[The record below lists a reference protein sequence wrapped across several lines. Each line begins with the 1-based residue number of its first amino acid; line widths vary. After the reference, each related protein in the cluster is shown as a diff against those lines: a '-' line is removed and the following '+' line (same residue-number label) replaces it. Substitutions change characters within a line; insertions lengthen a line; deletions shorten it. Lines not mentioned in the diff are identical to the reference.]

1 MKKGVAIVAGVVVVG
16 GVAWLGATWY
26 TGKRIEAEAPARV
39 KEVNDQMA
47 KALPAPYKVELR
59 QVSYERGFFST
70 KVRYGLVMSA
80 PAAITG
86 DKAFAIEPGMLEFD
100 ATVQHGPFPGGALAR
115 GHILPNAAF
124 VHAEVAQTEALK
136 PFFALT
142 NGKAPLWSDTVIHY
156 SGDSTGT
163 GGLAPIKSTQDGLTL
178 EFSGATM
185 QAAYKRESQA
195 IKGSFKSDSLVATN
209 PKDEQVDK
217 VAISGMSMDLDTHM
231 GKFGMSVGN
240 TNMQV
245 KRVELQGKQ
254 YPMSLDDLGYKLVIN
269 EDDKLLNGEAAY
281 SVGKFRL
288 GTTDMGGGQAVIK
301 LANLDGKASEK
312 LAKTYSDLVSAMM
325 AESTGAADPQP
336 AAPQPAAPDPKTSE
350 ALMKRVAND
359 VRDVLVASPTLA
371 IDPILWKT
379 DKGEAR
385 ITYSLALQPLKDT
398 DAPVQDLVRQAIK
411 SMQAHAAINKPMA
424 QDLLARTFVATAG
437 ATPEQAAAQAND
449 QLQSALG
456 MAMMMNVARVDGDNV
471 VTDFVYDGAKATLN
485 GQEIPLDA
493 LLADAVGAAGDTEP
507 DMPDGVDP
515 DSSPQADATML
526 HSLDQ
531 ATIGSLIESAG
542 FELEHRTDQ
551 HGEPELNITPGASGA
566 RELYARFNECDV
578 DDACENVMLQAV
590 FDSVSPPPYKII
602 NDWNSNNR
610 WGRMYVDGNN
620 QPTLEMDINA
630 YGGIGKDGVEAFVQT
645 FLETVPEVN
654 ALLENASKAKTK

>member
-1 MKKGVAIVAGVVVVG
+1 MKKGVAIVAGVIVVG

-70 KVRYGLVMSA
+70 KVRYGVTMSA
-80 PAAITG
+80 PAAATG
-86 DKAFAIEPGMLEFD
+86 DKGFAIEPGMLEID

-115 GHILPNAAF
+115 GHIMPNAAF
-124 VHAEVAQTEALK
+124 VHAEVARTEALK
-136 PFFALT
+136 AIFALT
-142 NGKAPLWSDTVIHY
+142 DGKTPLWSDTVIHY
-156 SGDSTGT
+156 NGDSTGT
-163 GGLAPIKSTQDGLTL
+163 GGLAPIKASQDGMTV
-178 EFSGATM
+178 EFSGAAM
-185 QAAYKRESQA
+185 EGSFKRANQA
-195 IKGSFKSDSLVATN
+195 IKGSFKADSLVATN

-217 VAISGMSMDLDTHM
+217 VAISGVAMDLDTHM
-231 GKFGMSVGN
+231 GKFGVSVGN

-245 KRVELQGKQ
+245 KRVELQGRQ
-254 YPMSLDDLGYKLVIN
+254 YPMSLDDLGYKLNIG
-269 EDDKLLNGEAAY
+269 EDDKLLSGEAAY

-312 LAKTYSDLVSAMM
+312 LAKTYSDLASAMM
-325 AESTGAADPQP
+325 AESTGAAEPN
-336 AAPQPAAPDPKTSE
+336 PKASE
-350 ALMKRVAND
+350 DLMKRVAND
-359 VRDVLVASPTLA
+359 VRDLLVASPTLA
-371 IDPILWKT
+371 IDPIQWKT

-411 SMQAHAAINKPMA
+411 SMQAHAAINRPMA

-437 ATPEQAAAQAND
+437 ATPEQAAAQASD
-449 QLQSALG
+449 QMQSALA
-456 MAMMMNVARVDGDNV
+456 MAQMMNVARVDGDNV
-471 VTDFVYDGAKATLN
+471 VADFVYDGTKATLN

-493 LLADAVGAAGDTEP
+493 LLADAVGATGEAEP
-507 DMPDGVDP
+507 DMPDGLDS
-515 DSSPQADATML
+515 DSSPQTDGTML

-531 ATIGSLIESAG
+531 ATIGSLIEAAG

-551 HGEPELNITPGASGA
+551 YGEPELNITPGASGA

-590 FDSVSPPPYKII
+590 FDAITPPPYKVI
-602 NDWNSNNR
+602 NDWNRNNR
-610 WGRMYVDGNN
+610 WGRLYVDDNS

-645 FLETVPEVN
+645 FLETVPQVN
-654 ALLENASKAKTK
+654 ALLEKTPKSK